1 MGHSKKTVLKSLTY
15 LDCKLMMT
23 CGKELKAR
31 TEKQGILLEKL
42 HKQKCEICKNVE
54 TEEKTNYVLTRI
66 QK

>member
-15 LDCKLMMT
+15 LDCKSTMT
-23 CGKELKAR
+23 CGKELKSS

-42 HKQKCEICKNVE
+42 HKQKCDICRNVKI
-54 TEEKTNYVLTRI
+54 EEQIQHCTNRI